1 MTEPNAHCPYLGLK
15 QNRAIRFASPT
26 PEHRCFVS
34 GEPLEIPVDQASY
47 CLAQG
52 HVHCPLYMGLTVP
65 TTSDA
70 PTSIG
75 SIAMA
80 GGALAASNSGMRGWL
95 GTLSPRDRA
104 IYTIMISMLVIIV
117 AIYLF
122 VGLQTLF
129 RPSGS
134 IIGAQPTSAIG
145 TDIAQATQPAAGPP
159 TVSTNPTSSTGVGQ
173 AATTVSTNPTS
184 STGVGQA
191 ATSEPPTPT
200 GPPTVSTNP
209 TSSTGVG
216 QAATS
221 EPPTPTDLPTDV
233 PSPTPTVEPTRA
245 PVILPPTSQLT
256 LPPTAVSATVIVA
269 ATAVPPTTK
278 PATSAPKPT
287 VAPKPPTAI
296 PAPTAPPASA
306 SVKPLT
312 LYFADATGSVLVP
325 VRRNAGVENNRIA
338 EAAIRELIAGPRN
351 GLRRLVSADAGLLS
365 IRIDN
370 GLATVNFDRDPS
382 DGDDRGL
389 DSIVLTLT
397 DFGTVTR
404 VQIQINGA
412 NVGEARGRP
421 VVNPSNPLNLA
432 VDYSATEFL
441 PLYFPSVDGAHDVR
455 IIRMVPKTKQVGE
468 ATVRALLD
476 GPPREYAGA
485 LRRVI
490 PADTELRGIKLNN
503 GVLLVDFTQP
513 FAAAPDLNGAMRT
526 VVASLTTIKT
536 VRGVQFLVE
545 GQAFAD
551 GKVFGKPA
559 INQE

>member
-1 MTEPNAHCPYLGLK
+1 MTEPNGHCPYLGLK

-70 PTSIG
+70 PTPIG
-75 SIAMA
+75 GIVTA
-80 GGALAASNSGMRGWL
+80 GALVAPTSGMRGWL

-104 IYTIMISMLVIIV
+104 IYAIMISMLVIIV

-134 IIGAQPTSAIG
+134 LIAALPTSAAG
-145 TDIAQATQPAAGPP
+145 SDIAQATQLSAGSP
-159 TVSTNPTSSTGVGQ
+159 TAGTNPTGSAGIGQ
-173 AATTVSTNPTS
+173 APTFELS
-184 STGVGQA
+184 
-191 ATSEPPTPT
+191 
-200 GPPTVSTNP
+200 
-209 TSSTGVG
+209 
-216 QAATS
+216 
-221 EPPTPTDLPTDV
+221 TPTDLPTDV

-245 PVILPPTSQLT
+245 PVILPPTSQPT
-256 LPPTAVSATVIVA
+256 LPPTAAPPTAAPPTAIVV
-269 ATAVPPTTK
+269 ATAVAPTPK

-287 VAPKPPTAI
+287 IAPKPTAI
-296 PAPTAPPASA
+296 PAPPSAIPAPPVNA

-312 LYFADATGSVLVP
+312 LYFADSTGSVLVP
-325 VRRNAGVENNRIA
+325 VRRNANVEDNRIA

-351 GLRRLVSADAGLLS
+351 GLQRLVLADAGLLNL
-365 IRIDN
+365 RIDH

-382 DGDDRGL
+382 SGGDRGL
-389 DSIVLTLT
+389 DAIVLTLT
-397 DFGTVTR
+397 DLETVAH
-404 VQIQINGA
+404 VQIQINGT
-412 NVGEARGRP
+412 NLGGARGRP
-421 VVNPSNPLNLA
+421 VVNPANPMNLA

-476 GPPREYAGA
+476 GPPAEYAGA
-485 LRRVI
+485 ISRVI
-490 PADTELRGIKLNN
+490 PAGTELRGIKLNN

-513 FAAAPDLNGAMRT
+513 FANAPDINGAMRT
-526 VVASLTTIKT
+526 VVESLTSIKS

-545 GQAFAD
+545 GQAFSG

>member
-1 MTEPNAHCPYLGLK
+1 MTEPNGHCPYLGLK

-70 PTSIG
+70 LTPIG
-75 SIAMA
+75 SIATA
-80 GGALAASNSGMRGWL
+80 GGVLVAPTGGMRGWL

-104 IYTIMISMLVIIV
+104 IYAIMISMLAIIV

-129 RPSGS
+129 RPNGS

-145 TDIAQATQPAAGPP
+145 TDTTQATQPGAGTS
-159 TVSTNPTSSTGVGQ
+159 TVSTNPTSST
-173 AATTVSTNPTS
+173 S
-184 STGVGQA
+184 
-191 ATSEPPTPT
+191 
-200 GPPTVSTNP
+200 
-209 TSSTGVG
+209 VG

-233 PSPTPTVEPTRA
+233 PSPSPTVEPTRA
-245 PVILPPTSQLT
+245 PVILPPTSQPTRAPVILPPTSQPT
-256 LPPTAVSATVIVA
+256 LPPTAVSATAIVA
-269 ATAVPPTTK
+269 ATAVPPTAK
-278 PATSAPKPT
+278 PATSAPQPT

-296 PAPTAPPASA
+296 PVPTAPPASA

-351 GLRRLVSADAGLLS
+351 GLRRLVSADAGLLG
-365 IRIDN
+365 IRVDN

-382 DGDDRGL
+382 DGDNRGL

-397 DFGTVTR
+397 DLGTVTR
-404 VQIQINGA
+404 VQIQINSA
-412 NVGEARGRP
+412 NLGGARGRP
-421 VVNPSNPLNLA
+421 VVNPTNPLNLA

-455 IIRMVPKTKQVGE
+455 IISMVPKTKQVGE
-468 ATVRALLD
+468 ATVRALLE
-476 GPPREYAGA
+476 GPPAEYAGA

-490 PADTELRGIKLNN
+490 PADTQLRGIKINN
-503 GVLLVDFTQP
+503 GVLQVDFTQP
-513 FAAAPDLNGAMRT
+513 FADAPDLNGAMRT
-526 VVASLTTIKT
+526 VVESLTTIKT

-551 GKVFGKPA
+551 GKVFGKPV

>member
-1 MTEPNAHCPYLGLK
+1 MTEPTSHCPYLGLK

-47 CLAQG
+47 CLSQG
-52 HVHCPLYMGLTVP
+52 HVHCPLYMGLTLP

-70 PTSIG
+70 PTLIG
-75 SIAMA
+75 GLPPS
-80 GGALAASNSGMRGWL
+80 GGALVAPSGGVRGWL

-104 IYTIMISMLVIIV
+104 IYAIMISMLAIIV

-129 RPSGS
+129 RRGEEPLVGT
-134 IIGAQPTSAIG
+134 QPTLAPAAD
-145 TDIAQATQPAAGPP
+145 TAQATQPAALAP
-159 TVSTNPTSSTGVGQ
+159 TAITSSTASSVVTNPTASSG
-173 AATTVSTNPTS
+173 A
-184 STGVGQA
+184 
-191 ATSEPPTPT
+191 
-200 GPPTVSTNP
+200 
-209 TSSTGVG
+209 G

-221 EPPTPTDLPTDV
+221 EPPTPTDLPTEV
-233 PSPTPTVEPTRA
+233 PSPTPTVEPTRE
-245 PVILPPTSQLT
+245 PVVLPPTSQLPT
-256 LPPTAVSATVIVA
+256 APPTTAVAA
-269 ATAVPPTTK
+269 ATAVPPTAAPAATAVPPTAK
-278 PATSAPKPT
+278 PAAPSAPKPT
-287 VAPKPPTAI
+287 AASKPPTAI
-296 PAPTAPPASA
+296 PVPTAPPAT
-306 SVKPLT
+306 SVMPLI
-312 LYFADATGSVLVP
+312 LYFGDTTGSVLVP
-325 VRRNAGVENNRIA
+325 VRRNASVQDNRVA

-351 GLRRLVSADAGLLS
+351 GLRRLVAADAVLLG

-382 DGDDRGL
+382 DGDDRGY

-397 DFGTVTR
+397 DFGTVGR
-404 VQIQINGA
+404 VQIQINSA
-412 NVGEARGRP
+412 NLGGTRGRP
-421 VVNPSNPLNLA
+421 VVNPTNPLNLA

-455 IIRMVPKTKQVGE
+455 IISMVPKTKQVGE

-476 GPPREYAGA
+476 GPPPEYAGA

-490 PADTELRGIKLNN
+490 PANTELRGIKLSD

-513 FAAAPDLNGAMRT
+513 FADAPDLNAAMRT
-526 VVASLTTIKT
+526 VVESLTTIKT

>member
-1 MTEPNAHCPYLGLK
+1 MTEPNGHCPYLGLK

-65 TTSDA
+65 TTSDSQT
-70 PTSIG
+70 PLG
-75 SIAMA
+75 GIAA
-80 GGALAASNSGMRGWL
+80 TGGALVAPIGGMRGWL
-95 GTLSPRDRA
+95 GSLSPRDRA
-104 IYTIMISMLVIIV
+104 IYTIMISMLAIIV

-129 RPSGS
+129 QPNGS
-134 IIGAQPTSAIG
+134 LIGIQPTSVSD
-145 TDIAQATQPAAGPP
+145 TDIAQTAQPAATDSGAA
-159 TVSTNPTSSTGVGQ
+159 TNPTSAASGGQ
-173 AATTVSTNPTS
+173 T
-184 STGVGQA
+184 
-191 ATSEPPTPT
+191 
-200 GPPTVSTNP
+200 
-209 TSSTGVG
+209 
-216 QAATS
+216 ATS
-221 EPPTPTDLPTDV
+221 EPPTPTDLPTNV
-233 PSPTPTVEPTRA
+233 PSATPSIEPTRA
-245 PVILPPTSQLT
+245 PVIFAPTSQPT
-256 LPPTAVSATVIVA
+256 LPPTAAPATATATAVA
-269 ATAVPPTTK
+269 AATATAIPPTAAPATATATAVVAATATAVPPT
-278 PATSAPKPT
+278 AKPT
-287 VAPKPPTAI
+287 VAPKPPTAKPTAVPKPPTAI
-296 PAPTAPPASA
+296 PAPTAIPVPPVSA
-306 SVKPLT
+306 SIKPLT
-312 LYFADATGSVLVP
+312 LYFADATGSLMVP
-325 VRRNAGVENNRIA
+325 VRRNTTVENNRTG

-351 GLRRLVSADAGLLS
+351 GLQRLVTADTVLLG

-382 DGDDRGL
+382 GGGDWGL

-397 DFGTVTR
+397 DLGTVSR

-412 NVGEARGRP
+412 NLGGPRGRP

-441 PLYFPSVDGAHDVR
+441 PLYFPSVDGTHDVR

-468 ATVRALLD
+468 ATVRALLE
-476 GPPREYAGA
+476 GPPAEYASV
-485 LRRVI
+485 LWRII
-490 PADTELRGIKLNN
+490 PTDTELRGIKLND

-513 FAAAPDLNGAMRT
+513 FADAPDVNAAMRT
-526 VVASLTTIKT
+526 VVESLTSIKT

-551 GKVFGKPA
+551 GRIFGKPA

>member
-1 MTEPNAHCPYLGLK
+1 MTEPNGHCPYLGLK

-70 PTSIG
+70 LTPIG
-75 SIAMA
+75 SIATA
-80 GGALAASNSGMRGWL
+80 GGALVAPTGGMRGWL

-104 IYTIMISMLVIIV
+104 IYAIMISMLAIIV

-129 RPSGS
+129 RPNGS

-145 TDIAQATQPAAGPP
+145 TDTAQATQPSRRHIDRQHESDQLNQRRAGRDSRAAD
-159 TVSTNPTSSTGVGQ
+159 
-173 AATTVSTNPTS
+173 ADR
-184 STGVGQA
+184 
-191 ATSEPPTPT
+191 
-200 GPPTVSTNP
+200 
-209 TSSTGVG
+209 
-216 QAATS
+216 
-221 EPPTPTDLPTDV
+221 PTDRCALANAHGRADPRAGDLAANQPADPAANHTSHGDRYR
-233 PSPTPTVEPTRA
+233 SCHGRSANREACHQRA
-245 PVILPPTSQLT
+245 PTQ
-256 LPPTAVSATVIVA
+256 
-269 ATAVPPTTK
+269 
-278 PATSAPKPT
+278 PARPNRT

-351 GLRRLVSADAGLLS
+351 GLRRLVSADAGLLG
-365 IRIDN
+365 IKIDN

-389 DSIVLTLT
+389 
-397 DFGTVTR
+397 
-404 VQIQINGA
+404 
-412 NVGEARGRP
+412 
-421 VVNPSNPLNLA
+421 
-432 VDYSATEFL
+432 
-441 PLYFPSVDGAHDVR
+441 
-455 IIRMVPKTKQVGE
+455 
-468 ATVRALLD
+468 
-476 GPPREYAGA
+476 
-485 LRRVI
+485 
-490 PADTELRGIKLNN
+490 
-503 GVLLVDFTQP
+503 
-513 FAAAPDLNGAMRT
+513 
-526 VVASLTTIKT
+526 
-536 VRGVQFLVE
+536 
-545 GQAFAD
+545 
-551 GKVFGKPA
+551 
-559 INQE
+559 

>member
-34 GEPLEIPVDQASY
+34 GEPLEIPVDQSSY

-52 HVHCPLYMGLTVP
+52 HVDCPLYMGLSVP

-70 PTSIG
+70 FTPIG
-75 SIAMA
+75 GIATA
-80 GGALAASNSGMRGWL
+80 GGALIAPTSGMRGWL
-95 GTLSPRDRA
+95 DTLSPRDRA
-104 IYTIMISMLVIIV
+104 IYAIMISMLVIIV
-117 AIYLF
+117 AIYLL

-129 RPSGS
+129 QPNGS

-145 TDIAQATQPAAGPP
+145 TDIALSTQPTAG
-159 TVSTNPTSSTGVGQ
+159 TNPTSAASVGQ
-173 AATTVSTNPTS
+173 T
-184 STGVGQA
+184 
-191 ATSEPPTPT
+191 
-200 GPPTVSTNP
+200 
-209 TSSTGVG
+209 
-216 QAATS
+216 ATS
-221 EPPTPTDLPTDV
+221 EPPTPTDLPTNV
-233 PSPTPTVEPTRA
+233 PSATPTVEPTRA
-245 PVILPPTSQLT
+245 AVILPPTSQPT
-256 LPPTAVSATVIVA
+256 LPPTAVPATVIVA
-269 ATAVPPTTK
+269 ATAVPPTAK

-296 PAPTAPPASA
+296 PAPPTALPVSA

-312 LYFADATGSVLVP
+312 LYFVDATGSVLVP
-325 VRRNAGVENNRIA
+325 VRRNANVEGNRTA
-338 EAAIRELIAGPRN
+338 EAAVRELIAGPRN
-351 GLRRLVSADAGLLS
+351 GLQRLVSAEAELLG
-365 IRIDN
+365 IQVN
-370 GLATVNFDRDPS
+370 NNLATVNFDRDPS
-382 DGDDRGL
+382 DGDDWGL

-397 DFGTVTR
+397 DLGTVTR

-412 NVGEARGRP
+412 NVGGARGRP

-455 IIRMVPKTKQVGE
+455 IISMVPKTKQVGE
-468 ATVRALLD
+468 ATVRALLA
-476 GPPREYAGA
+476 GPPAEYASA
-485 LRRVI
+485 LLRVI
-490 PADTELRGIKLNN
+490 PADTELRGIKINN
-503 GVLLVDFTQP
+503 GVLIVDFTQP
-513 FAAAPDLNGAMRT
+513 FADAPDLNAAMRT
-526 VVASLTTIKT
+526 VIESLTTIKT

>member
-1 MTEPNAHCPYLGLK
+1 MTEPNSHCPYLGLK

-70 PTSIG
+70 LTPIG
-75 SIAMA
+75 GIATA
-80 GGALAASNSGMRGWL
+80 GALVAPAGGMRGWL

-104 IYTIMISMLVIIV
+104 IYAIMISMLVIIV

-129 RPSGS
+129 RPNGS
-134 IIGAQPTSAIG
+134 IIDAQPTIAIG
-145 TDIAQATQPAAGPP
+145 TDIAQATQPTAGPA
-159 TVSTNPTSSTGVGQ
+159 TVGTNPTSSAGVGQ
-173 AATTVSTNPTS
+173 AT
-184 STGVGQA
+184 
-191 ATSEPPTPT
+191 
-200 GPPTVSTNP
+200 
-209 TSSTGVG
+209 
-216 QAATS
+216 TS

-245 PVILPPTSQLT
+245 PVILPPTSQPT
-256 LPPTAVSATVIVA
+256 LPPTAVSTTAIVA
-269 ATAVPPTTK
+269 ATAVPPTAK
-278 PATSAPKPT
+278 PATSVPEPTVAPKPT
-287 VAPKPPTAI
+287 SAPKPPTAI
-296 PAPTAPPASA
+296 PEPTAPPASA

-312 LYFADATGSVLVP
+312 LYFADTTGSVLVP
-325 VRRNAGVENNRIA
+325 VRRNAGVEDNRIA

-351 GLRRLVSADAGLLS
+351 GLRRLVSADARLRG
-365 IRIDN
+365 IRVDN

-397 DFGTVTR
+397 DLGTVTR

-412 NVGEARGRP
+412 NLGGARGRP
-421 VVNPSNPLNLA
+421 VVNPDNPLNLA

-441 PLYFPSVDGAHDVR
+441 PLYFPSVDGGHDVR

-476 GPPREYAGA
+476 GPPAEYAGA

-490 PADTELRGIKLNN
+490 PVDTQLRGIKINN
-503 GVLLVDFTQP
+503 GVLLVDFTKP
-513 FAAAPDLNGAMRT
+513 FADAPDLNGAMRT
-526 VVASLTTIKT
+526 VVESLTTIKT

>member
-1 MTEPNAHCPYLGLK
+1 MTEPNGHCPYLGLK

-26 PEHRCFVS
+26 PEHRCYVS

-70 PTSIG
+70 PVLIG
-75 SIAMA
+75 GVPMPA
-80 GGALAASNSGMRGWL
+80 GALAAPSGGMRGWL

-104 IYTIMISMLVIIV
+104 IYAIMISMLAIIV

-129 RPSGS
+129 QRGGEP
-134 IIGAQPTSAIG
+134 IVATQPTLTTEANTG
-145 TDIAQATQPAAGPP
+145 QATQPAAGAP
-159 TVSTNPTSSTGVGQ
+159 TGAANPTSSAGAGQ
-173 AATTVSTNPTS
+173 AAT
-184 STGVGQA
+184 A
-191 ATSEPPTPT
+191 
-200 GPPTVSTNP
+200 
-209 TSSTGVG
+209 
-216 QAATS
+216 

-233 PSPTPTVEPTRA
+233 PSPTPSAEPTSQ
-245 PVILPPTSQLT
+245 PVVLPPTSQPT
-256 LPPTAVSATVIVA
+256 LPSTAAVATAAPATTAAV
-269 ATAVPPTTK
+269 ATAVPPTAR
-278 PATSAPKPT
+278 PATSVPKPPSLPKPT

-296 PAPTAPPASA
+296 PAPTAPPLAS
-306 SVKPLT
+306 SIKPVT
-312 LYFADATGSVLVP
+312 LYFADTTGSALVP
-325 VRRNAGVENNRIA
+325 VRRNAGVADNRIA
-338 EAAIRELIAGPRN
+338 EAAILELIAGPRN
-351 GLRRLVSADAGLLS
+351 GLRRLVSADAQLLG

-370 GLATVNFDRDPS
+370 GLATVNFDREPS
-382 DGDDRGL
+382 AGDDRGL

-397 DFGTVTR
+397 DLGTVGR

-412 NVGEARGRP
+412 NLGGPRGRP
-421 VVNPSNPLNLA
+421 VVNPVNPLNLA
-432 VDYSATEFL
+432 FDYSATEFL

-455 IIRMVPKTKQVGE
+455 IISMVPKTKQVGE

-476 GPPREYAGA
+476 GPPAEYAGA
-485 LRRVI
+485 VQRVI
-490 PADTELRGIKLNN
+490 PADTQLRGIRLNN

-513 FAAAPDLNGAMRT
+513 FAYAPDLDAAMRT
-526 VVASLTTIKT
+526 VVESLTSIKT